1 VIKIGVVRVAR
12 SIEMMTAFLPMS
24 VEKSDKGKNSD
35 WYIEGLA
42 STPDMDYQGDIIR
55 PDAIDYKTVF
65 EDHGWITYEHGK
77 DVSDIIGE
85 PIDAFTDEDGFHIKG
100 KLYKASKKAQEVW
113 NFQNMVSSESSKGR
127 TLGFSIEGPIIAR
140 DPADPRVIT
149 KVQIKNVTVTYH
161 PANPYAKMEVA
172 TKSIDVAD
180 LGYEVN
186 PEKMSGISA
195 LQRNSVS
202 DAIALLSYVINK
214 EDKDE
219 VLIKAQAEMEAAGL
233 LNDSSSALILQ
244 LGRGVSRGDALGYLH
259 KQEE

>member
-1 VIKIGVVRVAR
+1 MAR

-24 VEKSDKGKNSD
+24 VEKSDKGENSD

-244 LGRGVSRGDALGYLH
+244 LGRGVSRGDALGYLQN
-259 KQEE
+259 QEE

>member
-1 VIKIGVVRVAR
+1 MAR

-24 VEKSDKGKNSD
+24 VEKSDKGKDSD

-113 NFQNMVSSESSKGR
+113 NFQNMVSKESSKGR
-127 TLGFSIEGPIIAR
+127 TLGFSIEGPIVAR

-172 TKSIDVAD
+172 TKSIDVGE
-180 LGYEVN
+180 LGYETN
-186 PEKMSGISA
+186 PENMSGIPA

-202 DAIALLSYVINK
+202 DAIVLLTYVLGK
-214 EDKDE
+214 EDKDAM
-219 VLIKAQAEMEAAGL
+219 LNKAQAEMEAAGL
-233 LNDSSSALILQ
+233 SSESSDALILQ
-244 LGRGVSRGDALGYLH
+244 LGRGVSRGDAYEYLH
-259 KQEE
+259 SKQEE

>member
-1 VIKIGVVRVAR
+1 MAR

-42 STPDMDYQGDIIR
+42 STPDMDYQGDIVR

>member
-1 VIKIGVVRVAR
+1 MAR

-24 VEKSDKGKNSD
+24 VEKSDKGENSD

>member
-1 VIKIGVVRVAR
+1 MAR

-244 LGRGVSRGDALGYLH
+244 LGRGVSRGDALGYLQ

>member
-1 VIKIGVVRVAR
+1 MAR

-24 VEKSDKGKNSD
+24 VEKSDKGESSD

>member
-1 VIKIGVVRVAR
+1 MAR

-233 LNDSSSALILQ
+233 LNDRSSALILQ

>member
-1 VIKIGVVRVAR
+1 MAR

-24 VEKSDKGKNSD
+24 VEKSDKGENSD

-195 LQRNSVS
+195 LQRNSIS

>member
-1 VIKIGVVRVAR
+1 MAR

-24 VEKSDKGKNSD
+24 VEKSDKGENSD

-202 DAIALLSYVINK
+202 DAIALLSDVINK

>member
-1 VIKIGVVRVAR
+1 MAR

-161 PANPYAKMEVA
+161 PANPYAKMEIA